1 MYCSFDGS
9 TGLDQ
14 PQLVSDQS
22 VGADLAPDELANL
35 PFRPPIKPML
45 AKAVVGIPE
54 RDDLAFEPKW
64 DGFRCIDFRDGD
76 QVHLGSRNSKP
87 LTRYFPELV
96 DPIRD
101 QLPDRVIFDCEIIV
115 AIDNRLEFDQLQQ
128 RIHPAES
135 RVKMLAEKTPAE
147 IVAFDLLALGDRDL
161 RQAPFG
167 ERRGLLESVFADVA
181 APLHLTPVTY
191 DRDIAQHW
199 FVDFEGAGLDGLIAK
214 PLAEP
219 YAENKRSQLKVKHI
233 RSADAVVAGYRIHKD
248 GNGVGSLMLG
258 LFDDDGNLRHVGV
271 AASFTAVRR
280 TELLD
285 ELAPLTENAL
295 DDHPWATWSEA
306 GAQQQNRWNANK
318 DMGWLPVRPEWVAE
332 VKYGSTLNGRF
343 REVTKM
349 LRWRHDKEPSQCDYD
364 QLDEPIPIGLDRV
377 LKP

>member
-1 MYCSFDGS
+1 
-9 TGLDQ
+9 
-14 PQLVSDQS
+14 VSDEF
-22 VGADLAPDELANL
+22 DLPNLA
-35 PFRPPIKPML
+35 FQPPIKPML

-54 RDDLAFEPKW
+54 RTDLAFEPKW
-64 DGFRCIDFRDGD
+64 DGFRCIVFRDGD

-87 LTRYFPELV
+87 LTRYFPELLE
-96 DPIRD
+96 PIRA
-101 QLPDRVIFDCEIIV
+101 QLPEQIIFDCEIIV

-135 RVKMLAEKTPAE
+135 RVNKLADETPAD
-147 IVAFDLLALGDRDL
+147 IVAFDLLSLDDKDL
-161 RQAPFG
+161 RDTPFG
-167 ERRGLLESVFADVA
+167 ERRELLESVFADVEP
-181 APLHLTPVTY
+181 PLYLTPVT
-191 DRDIAQHW
+191 RDHDTAQQW
-199 FVDFEGAGLDGLIAK
+199 FIDFEGAGLDGLIAK

-258 LFDDDGNLRHVGV
+258 LFDDEGGLRHVGV
-271 AASFTAVRR
+271 AASFTKARR
-280 TELLD
+280 AELLE
-285 ELAPLTENAL
+285 ELAPLTDNAL

-306 GAQQQNRWNANK
+306 GAQQQHRWNANK

-349 LRWRHDKEPSQCDYD
+349 LRWRHDKEPADCTYE
-364 QLDEPIPIGLDRV
+364 QLDEPVPIGLDRV
-377 LKP
+377 LRP

>member
-1 MYCSFDGS
+1 MSEQAGGG
-9 TGLDQ
+9 TL
-14 PQLVSDQS
+14 P
-22 VGADLAPDELANL
+22 NL
-35 PFRPPIKPML
+35 PFQPPIKPML

-64 DGFRCIDFRDGD
+64 DGFRCIVFRDGNN
-76 QVHLGSRNSKP
+76 VHLGSRNSKP
-87 LTRYFPELV
+87 LTRYFPELL

-135 RVKMLAEKTPAE
+135 RVNMLSEETPSE
-147 IVAFDLLALGDRDL
+147 IIAFDLLALDDRDL
-161 RQAPFG
+161 REVPFG
-167 ERRGLLESVFADVA
+167 ERRELLESVFADVA
-181 APLHLTPVTY
+181 PPLHLTPVT
-191 DRDIAQHW
+191 RDHETAGTW
-199 FVDFEGAGLDGLIAK
+199 FIDFEGAGLDGLIAK
-214 PLAEP
+214 PVGDP

-271 AASFTAVRR
+271 AASFTAKRR
-280 TELLD
+280 AELLD

-295 DDHPWATWSEA
+295 DNHPWASWNEA
-306 GAQQQNRWNANK
+306 GAQQQHRWNANK

-349 LRWRHDKEPSQCDYD
+349 LRWRHDKTPEQCDYD
-364 QLDEPIPIGLDRV
+364 QLDEPVPIGLDKV